1 MQDLVDI
8 ATNEFESKA
17 EIATSENMVDAIVTR
32 SGFKVDEETD
42 RRLETTLILPS
53 QLSLQVT
60 SSRSAA
66 ESILKHSTDVNRKA
80 SKAYMLTCTPANRQ
94 S

>member
-8 ATNEFESKA
+8 ATNEFENKA

-32 SGFKVDEETD
+32 NGFKVDEEID
-42 RRLETTLILPS
+42 RRLETVLILPS

-60 SSRSAA
+60 SSRNAA
-66 ESILKHSTDVNRKA
+66 ESILKRSTDVNRTA
-80 SKAYMLTCTPANRQ
+80 NTAYMHTCIPTNRQ

>member
-8 ATNEFESKA
+8 ATNEFENKA
-17 EIATSENMVDAIVTR
+17 KIATSENMVDAIVTR
-32 SGFKVDEETD
+32 NGFKVDEEID
-42 RRLETTLILPS
+42 RRLETVLILPS

-60 SSRSAA
+60 SSRNAA
-66 ESILKHSTDVNRKA
+66 ESILKRSSDVNRKCT
-80 SKAYMLTCTPANRQ
+80 KAYMHTCIPTNRQ

>member
-8 ATNEFESKA
+8 AANEFENKA
-17 EIATSENMVDAIVTR
+17 EIATSENMVDAIVNT
-32 SGFKVDEETD
+32 SGFKVDEEID
-42 RRLETTLILPS
+42 RRLGTVLILPS

-60 SSRSAA
+60 SSRNAA
-66 ESILKHSTDVNRKA
+66 ERILKRSNDVNRNWT
-80 SKAYMLTCTPANRQ
+80 KAYMHTCIPTNRQ

>member
-17 EIATSENMVDAIVTR
+17 EIATGENMVDAIATR
-32 SGFKVDEETD
+32 SGFKVDEEID
-42 RRLETTLILPS
+42 RRLETILVLPS
-53 QLSLQVT
+53 QLSLQAT
-60 SSRSAA
+60 FSRNAA
-66 ESILKHSTDVNRKA
+66 KSFLKHSNDVNRKA
-80 SKAYMLTCTPANRQ
+80 NKAYMHTYIPTNRQ

>member
-8 ATNEFESKA
+8 ATNEFENKA

-32 SGFKVDEETD
+32 NGVKVDEEID
-42 RRLETTLILPS
+42 RRLETVLILPS

-60 SSRSAA
+60 SSRNAA
-66 ESILKHSTDVNRKA
+66 ESILKRSSDVNRK
-80 SKAYMLTCTPANRQ
+80 MH
-94 S
+94 